1 MYVIIYIIKITALSG
16 EDFYLFS
23 IGFSELI
30 LILIIAYVFVGPQDL
45 PKVARWFGRI
55 VKRARALISEVKKE
69 SGWEQ
74 LVNETE
80 DVRKE
85 LKENNRTVQ
94 EALHSVKKDF
104 NDLGSEINKNI
115 DEAKKTV
122 NTF

>member
-85 LKENNRTVQ
+85 LKENKSLATLIYKELYIYATKSFSKPSLIPGRY
-94 EALHSVKKDF
+94 
-104 NDLGSEINKNI
+104 
-115 DEAKKTV
+115 
-122 NTF
+122 